1 MCVEDFIFS
10 RSHSGP
16 SRTMVFWLRGK
27 AVYCT
32 LYNALLEKLSTTG
45 DENIM
50 EKVANFYVFDKL
62 KDRPPRRSAVQP
74 APQNDD
80 PYSLG
85 LRVENL
91 LSVTSTQ
98 RTHQIARLA
107 SRHDPRAETPHELV
121 FNCDDMKE
129 TMNTWRNNPSTWM
142 DGKSLEF
149 VKTMKN
155 NPAYHLALRK
165 KSEQCFSNSL
175 VTKAL

>member
-1 MCVEDFIFS
+1 
-10 RSHSGP
+10 
-16 SRTMVFWLRGK
+16 MVFWLRGE

-50 EKVANFYVFDKL
+50 EKLANFYVFDKL

-80 PYSLG
+80 PYLLG

-129 TMNTWRNNPSTWM
+129 TMNTWRNNLSTWM

-155 NPAYHLALRK
+155 NHY
-165 KSEQCFSNSL
+165 SFSDSPL
-175 VTKAL
+175 YF